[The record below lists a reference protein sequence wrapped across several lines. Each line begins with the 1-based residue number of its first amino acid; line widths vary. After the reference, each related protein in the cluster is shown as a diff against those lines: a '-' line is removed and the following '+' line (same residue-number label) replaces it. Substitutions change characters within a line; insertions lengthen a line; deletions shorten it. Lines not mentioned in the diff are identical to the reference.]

1 MFTGIIQSKGNVVE
15 VHSSGKGVVL
25 VFSCNDLDLSDCS
38 IGDSIAVNGV
48 CLTVT
53 ELKENSFT
61 SDVSQETLN
70 CTNFSELKKG
80 QNVNLERSLRLNQG
94 IDGHLVSGHID
105 GVGEVISIDKEG
117 SSTRLKIKV
126 NKDLTKYIA
135 KKGSICING
144 VSLTVNSI
152 ETNIFDVNIVPHT
165 LSWTTFG
172 ELIENSKVNIEID
185 IIARHIEQLI
195 SHDSNSEIDISTL
208 GKK

>member
-15 VHSSGKGVVL
+15 VHSSDKGIVL

-80 QNVNLERSLRLNQG
+80 HNVNLERSLRFNQG

-117 SSTRLKIKV
+117 TSTRLKIKV
-126 NKDLTKYIA
+126 NNDLTKYIA

-152 ETNIFDVNIVPHT
+152 EINIFDVNIVPHT

-195 SHDSNSEIDISTL
+195 SHDSNSGIDMSTL
-208 GKK
+208 SKK

>member
-1 MFTGIIQSKGNVVE
+1 MFTGIIQAQGNIKE
-15 VHSSGKGVVL
+15 IRSSNKGVV
-25 VFSCNDLDLSDCS
+25 FIINSNSLDLSDVS

-48 CLTVT
+48 CLTVIH
-53 ELKENSFT
+53 LDKDSF
-61 SDVSQETLN
+61 SADISQETLN
-70 CTNFSELKKG
+70 CSTFSQLKKG
-80 QNVNLERSLRLNQG
+80 QNINLEKSLRLDQG
-94 IDGHLVSGHID
+94 IDGHLVSGHVD
-105 GVGEVISIDKEG
+105 GVGEVVSLHKEG
-117 SSTRLKIKV
+117 ESTRLKIKV
-126 NKDLTKYIA
+126 KNDLSKYIA

-195 SHDSNSEIDISTL
+195 SHDSNS
-208 GKK
+208 

>member
-15 VHSSGKGVVL
+15 VHSSDKGVVL

-80 QNVNLERSLRLNQG
+80 HNVNLERSLRFNQG

-117 SSTRLKIKV
+117 TSTRLKIKV
-126 NKDLTKYIA
+126 NNDLTKYIA

-152 ETNIFDVNIVPHT
+152 EINIFDVNIVPHT

-195 SHDSNSEIDISTL
+195 SHDSNSGIDMSTL
-208 GKK
+208 P

>member
-15 VHSSGKGVVL
+15 VHSSDKGVVL

-80 QNVNLERSLRLNQG
+80 HNVNLERSLRFNQG

-117 SSTRLKIKV
+117 TSTRLKIKV
-126 NKDLTKYIA
+126 NNDLTKYIA

-152 ETNIFDVNIVPHT
+152 EINIFDVNIVPHT

-195 SHDSNSEIDISTL
+195 SHGSSSGIDMSTL
-208 GKK
+208 SKK

>member
-15 VHSSGKGVVL
+15 VHSSDKGIVL

-80 QNVNLERSLRLNQG
+80 HNVNLERSLRFNQG

-117 SSTRLKIKV
+117 TSTRLKIKV
-126 NKDLTKYIA
+126 NNDLTKYIA

-152 ETNIFDVNIVPHT
+152 EINIFDVNIVPHT

-195 SHDSNSEIDISTL
+195 SHDSNSGIDMSTL
-208 GKK
+208 P

>member
-15 VHSSGKGVVL
+15 VHSSDKGVVL

-70 CTNFSELKKG
+70 CTNFSEVKKG
-80 QNVNLERSLRLNQG
+80 QNVNLEKSLRLNQG

-117 SSTRLKIKV
+117 ASTRLKIKV

-152 ETNIFDVNIVPHT
+152 ESNIFDVNIIPHT
-165 LSWTTFG
+165 WSLTTFG
-172 ELIENSKVNIEID
+172 ELTENSKVNIEID

-195 SHDSNSEIDISTL
+195 SHDSSSGIDMSAL
-208 GKK
+208 SKK

>member
-15 VHSSGKGVVL
+15 VHSSDKGVVL

-80 QNVNLERSLRLNQG
+80 HNVNLERSLRLNQG

-117 SSTRLKIKV
+117 TSTRLKIKV
-126 NKDLTKYIA
+126 NKTLLSILL
-135 KKGSICING
+135 KKAQF
-144 VSLTVNSI
+144 VLMA
-152 ETNIFDVNIVPHT
+152 
-165 LSWTTFG
+165 L
-172 ELIENSKVNIEID
+172 
-185 IIARHIEQLI
+185 A
-195 SHDSNSEIDISTL
+195 
-208 GKK
+208 